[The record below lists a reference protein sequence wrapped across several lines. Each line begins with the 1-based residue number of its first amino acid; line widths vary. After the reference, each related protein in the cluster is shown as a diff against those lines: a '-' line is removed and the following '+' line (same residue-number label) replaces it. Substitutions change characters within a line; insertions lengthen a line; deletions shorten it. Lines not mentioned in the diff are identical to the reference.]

1 MKIILILPI
10 ALLTLT
16 ACAPA
21 NVPPEIGYAQS
32 IAAMT
37 ATRAQN
43 SAEATQAVIAQSYA
57 NEQFNQRLTETAL
70 PPAYTATALAASTLQ
85 LGLEQAQSRATSD
98 ALAYQV
104 SFTAT
109 MEALAVLR
117 ADSERRI
124 AESQAQLENAIEW
137 GDAKNGI
144 IRWGGLITIL
154 GFGVLVAWLIL
165 QLCAYILAR
174 RRIAETGDKWREIFK
189 QETLMLASGVASTSA
204 GPTSYS
210 VVTVA
215 EKHVANYQSKQHK
228 WRALLKCYVQ
238 SCIHLEQGG
247 VKQPFSRPNMLR
259 YELLTDPSTGHA
271 WQLGHDRVIA
281 LLRSLKVVDNT
292 GKGGATRLIVE
303 VDSFSRVIDLFPLP
317 ELPPDP
323 LPQAK
328 IIVAGWQVA
337 QAHAG

>member
-1 MKIILILPI
+1 MKSILVLSVV
-10 ALLTLT
+10 LFT

-37 ATRAQN
+37 ATRERN
-43 SAEATQAVIAQSYA
+43 FAEATQAVIAQSYA
-57 NEQFNQRLTETAL
+57 NEQFNQSLTATSL

-85 LGLEQAQSRATSD
+85 LGLEQAQSRATAD

-104 SFTAT
+104 SLTAT

-137 GDAKNGI
+137 GDAKNSI
-144 IRWGGLITIL
+144 IQWGSLIAII

-189 QETLMLASGVASTSA
+189 QEKLMLASGVASTSA

-210 VVTVA
+210 A
-215 EKHVANYQSKQHK
+215 PALADKHIESYQRSNQ

-247 VKQPFSRPNMLR
+247 VKQPYSRPNCLT
-259 YELLTDPSTGHA
+259 YELIRDPATGRP
-271 WQLGHDRVIA
+271 WQLGHDRVIG
-281 LLRSLKVVDNT
+281 LLRFMKVVDNT
-292 GKGGATRLIVE
+292 GRGGSTRLIADVSE
-303 VDSFSRVIDLFPLP
+303 YARIIDLSPLP

-337 QAHAG
+337 QANAG

>member
-1 MKIILILPI
+1 MKRVSLFLVIFLS
-10 ALLTLT
+10 
-16 ACAPA
+16 ACAPVDPQQA
-21 NVPPEIGYAQS
+21 APFYAAQVTAIQHERNAQATAAPVTQSYLDQLYAQS
-32 IAAMT
+32 LT
-37 ATRAQN
+37 AT
-43 SAEATQAVIAQSYA
+43 S
-57 NEQFNQRLTETAL
+57 L

-144 IRWGGLITIL
+144 IQWGSLIAII
-154 GFGVLVAWLIL
+154 GFGVLMAWLIL

-189 QETLMLASGVASTSA
+189 QEKLMLESGVASTSA

-210 VVTVA
+210 VVPVA
-215 EKHVANYQSKQHK
+215 DKHIESYQRSNQ

-238 SCIHLEQGG
+238 SCVHLEQGG

-303 VDSFSRVIDLFPLP
+303 VDSFSRVIDLSPLP

>member
-1 MKIILILPI
+1 MKFIPVLSI
-10 ALLTLT
+10 ALLLT

-37 ATRAQN
+37 ATRERN
-43 SAEATQAVIAQSYA
+43 FAEATQAVIAQSYA
-57 NEQFNQRLTETAL
+57 NEQFNQSLTATSL

-85 LGLEQAQSRATSD
+85 LGLEQAQSRATAG

-104 SFTAT
+104 SLTAT
-109 MEALAVLR
+109 MESLAVLR

-189 QETLMLASGVASTSA
+189 QEKLMLESGVASTSA

-210 VVTVA
+210 VVPVA
-215 EKHVANYQSKQHK
+215 DKHIESYQRSNQ

-281 LLRSLKVVDNT
+281 LLRALKVVDNT
-292 GKGGATRLIVE
+292 GKGGATRLIVD
-303 VDSFSRVIDLFPLP
+303 VDSFSRVIDLSPLP

-328 IIVAGWQVA
+328 IIVAGWQLS